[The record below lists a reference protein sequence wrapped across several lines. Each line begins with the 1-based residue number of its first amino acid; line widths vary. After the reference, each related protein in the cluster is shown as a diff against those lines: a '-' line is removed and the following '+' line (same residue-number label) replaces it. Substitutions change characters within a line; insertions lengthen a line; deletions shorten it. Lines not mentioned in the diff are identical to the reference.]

1 MSKQLTISAVLS
13 VIAMAAFAL
22 HAAPPAAH
30 RGNAG
35 APAAAAGELKAA
47 LPGS

>member
-1 MSKQLTISAVLS
+1 MSKQLTISATLS

-30 RGNAG
+30 RIAAS
-35 APAAAAGELKAA
+35 APTATAGELKAS